1 MRSIFYTEREKKIFQ
16 ATLVG
21 SAVNAVL
28 MVLKFIAGII
38 GHSSAMIA
46 DAINSLSDFITD
58 IITLIFVKLSSKP
71 CDENHK
77 YGHGKYETLASAI
90 IAIAMIIIGT
100 MMFMENA
107 ATVKEV
113 IMNNKQLVRP
123 APIAMVVA
131 IISIVSKEFLFQYT
145 NKKGKKLN
153 SSSLRAKAWDHRS
166 DTLTSFAALIGIS
179 FAMFMGE
186 KGMVMEPIA
195 AAVVSILIIRI
206 GVLLVLPAFKELL
219 EESLPQDIQDEISS
233 IILNTPDIQ
242 GINNLNTRS
251 IGSKYAIEADIL
263 IDENATVKVAHDIT
277 KMVEDNLRDKYG
289 EDTHVV
295 IHVEPYKC
303 VL

>member
-100 MMFMENA
+100 MMFMESA